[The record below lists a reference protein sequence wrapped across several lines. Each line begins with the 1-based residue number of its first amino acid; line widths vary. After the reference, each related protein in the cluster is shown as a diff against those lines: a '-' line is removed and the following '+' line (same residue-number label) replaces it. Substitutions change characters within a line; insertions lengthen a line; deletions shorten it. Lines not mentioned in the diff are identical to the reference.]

1 MARSFPARLNDVG
14 AAVNSLANQPW
25 LTAPSSKKVL
35 FALAGNGATPRFVGG
50 CVRDG
55 LLGNPS
61 KDLDIAIDQVPDDNM
76 RLLQAVGVE
85 VVPTGLKHGTITAV
99 THDQSFEITTLR
111 VDVESFGRHAKV
123 AFTDDWSG
131 DAARRDFT
139 INAIYADGTGDLFD
153 PLGGMEDLV
162 AGRVRFV
169 GDAARRIEEDKL
181 RILRFF
187 RFQARFARGEL
198 DQEALVACAAAA
210 PGIGGL
216 SGERVRDEFLKILA
230 LPAPEP
236 CLSLMAHC
244 GVLQQILPDGFV
256 LEHLDR
262 PDDDPVR
269 RLATIAKSCA
279 EALARRLCL
288 SNQQAGRLQ
297 FLMSPPARFRPG
309 LLRTDLRRLIYDHGA
324 EAIRDLAQKQG
335 DFVAAARIEALA
347 PPPFPLSG
355 RDAIAAG
362 IAPGPDVGKLLRA
375 VEHEWRDSD
384 FAADHVLLLQI
395 LRSKIT

>member
-1 MARSFPARLNDVG
+1 MARSFPASLSDIG
-14 AAVNSLANQPW
+14 AAVNSLANQRW
-25 LTAPSSKKVL
+25 LAAPGSKKVL
-35 FALAGNGATPRFVGG
+35 IALARNGAMPRFVGG

-61 KDLDIAIDQVPDDNM
+61 TDLDIAVDQLPDENM
-76 RLLQAVGVE
+76 RLLREAGVE
-85 VVPTGLKHGTITAV
+85 VVPTGLKHGTITAIS
-99 THDQSFEITTLR
+99 HDQPFEITTLR
-111 VDVESFGRHAKV
+111 VDAESFGRQAKV
-123 AFTDDWSG
+123 AFTDDWVR

-153 PLGGMEDLV
+153 PMGGMGDLV

-187 RFQARFARGEL
+187 RFQARFAKGEP
-198 DQEALVACAAAA
+198 DDEALVACAAAA
-210 PGIGGL
+210 PGIEGL
-216 SGERVRDEFLKILA
+216 SGERVRDEFMKILA
-230 LPAPEP
+230 MPAPEP

-262 PDDDPVR
+262 SDDDPVR
-269 RLATIAKSCA
+269 RLATIAKSGA
-279 EALARRLCL
+279 VALARRLCL
-288 SNQQAGRLQ
+288 SKQQAGRVE
-297 FLMSPPARFRPG
+297 FMMSPPAEFRPD
-309 LLRTDLRRLIYDHGA
+309 LPRTDLRLLIYEHGA
-324 EAIRDLAQKQG
+324 EAIRDLALQQG

-355 RDAIAAG
+355 RDVIAAG

-375 VEHEWRDSD
+375 MEHEWRDSD
-384 FAADHVLLLQI
+384 FAANHVELLQI
-395 LRSKIT
+395 LRAKFV

>member
-1 MARSFPARLNDVG
+1 MARSFLASLSDVG
-14 AAVNSLANQPW
+14 AAVNSLANQQW
-25 LTAPSSKKVL
+25 LTAPGSKKVL
-35 FALAGNGATPRFVGG
+35 VALAGKGATPRFVGG

-61 KDLDIAIDQVPDDNM
+61 TDLDIAVDQVPDDNM
-76 RLLQAVGVE
+76 RLLRSAGVQ
-85 VVPTGLKHGTITAV
+85 VVPTGLKHGTITAIC
-99 THDQSFEITTLR
+99 HDQPFEITTLR
-111 VDVESFGRHAKV
+111 VDAESFGRHAKV
-123 AFTDDWSG
+123 AFTADWVR

-153 PLGGMEDLV
+153 PLGGIEDLV

-187 RFQARFARGEL
+187 RFQARFARGGP
-198 DQEALVACAAAA
+198 DQEALVACTAAA

-216 SGERVRDEFLKILA
+216 SGERVRDEFLNILA
-230 LPAPEP
+230 LPEPEQ
-236 CLSLMAHC
+236 CLSLMARC

-269 RLATIAKSCA
+269 RLATIAKSGA

-297 FLMSPPARFRPG
+297 FLMSPPAKFRPG

-324 EAIRDLAQKQG
+324 EAIRDLAQQQG
-335 DFVAAARIEALA
+335 DFVTVAQVEALA

-362 IAPGPDVGKLLRA
+362 IGPGPDVGILLRA

-384 FAADHVLLLQI
+384 FAADHVQLLQI